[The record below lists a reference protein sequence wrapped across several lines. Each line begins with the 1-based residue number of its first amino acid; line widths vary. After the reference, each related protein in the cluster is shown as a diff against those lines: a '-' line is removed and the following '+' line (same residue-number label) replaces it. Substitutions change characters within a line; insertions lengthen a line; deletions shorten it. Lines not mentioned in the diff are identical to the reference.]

1 MNLLFYIIITVN
13 ITTVILFSK
22 IYYLR
27 QILVSRSILDI
38 QVICRFR
45 NAAMALSLTQNQ
57 YYADKD
63 MFVIFQYISNKI
75 CLWYSNIYPTRYVCD
90 IPIYIQQDATLHSLF
105 ISGNYSTCVDYIFF
119 SKVIKTHY
127 SFEII
132 NKTLM
137 FL

>member
-75 CLWYSNIYPTRYVCD
+75 CL
-90 IPIYIQQDATLHSLF
+90 
-105 ISGNYSTCVDYIFF
+105 
-119 SKVIKTHY
+119 
-127 SFEII
+127 
-132 NKTLM
+132 
-137 FL
+137 